1 MSRIVFASHDADFE
15 ARIREAFEN
24 RLNGQLRR
32 WEHDMTG
39 VDRDVDA
46 MVADLTNDGPDIV
59 TFGSDVDVETA
70 LRLTR
75 AIDRDHPEV
84 EVLLVT
90 KPSSKLWER
99 ALKAGVKA
107 VIPPDAE
114 VDQVR
119 EEFERALEA
128 ADRRRVN
135 LTSDDDLAGRS
146 HRVLVVTAAKGGAG
160 KSVMASN
167 LAVGLAQAAPEN
179 VVLVDLDL
187 QFGDVAGALQL
198 APEHTIADVVGIEP
212 LDLTGLKVFLTPHPS
227 GLYALCAPP
236 TPPEADDISPE
247 MAARIIKLLSE
258 EFRYVVVDT
267 SAGMTEHTVAA
278 FDVATDFVL
287 VGNMDVPSVRALRKE
302 VDVLDQL
309 GHSRQARHFI
319 LNRADSRVG
328 LSQPDVEA
336 TVGLKVG
343 AAIPSSRSV
352 PMSFNQGTPIV
363 ASDPRSPVTR
373 ALMDFVGTFAAVP
386 IQTESGGFSLPWRR

>member
-1 MSRIVFASHDADFE
+1 MSRIVFASQDADFE
-15 ARIREAFEN
+15 VRIREAFEN
-24 RLNGQLRR
+24 RLNGQLRC
-32 WEHDMTG
+32 W
-39 VDRDVDA
+39 DRDMVDVDVDEL
-46 MVADLTNDGPDIV
+46 VADLTNDGPDVI
-59 TFGSDVDVETA
+59 TFGADVDIEAA

-75 AIDRDHPEV
+75 AIDRDHPEI
-84 EVLLVT
+84 EVVLVT
-90 KPSSKLWER
+90 KPSTKLWER

-114 VDQVR
+114 IDQVR
-119 EEFERALEA
+119 EEFERALES

-135 LTSDDDLAGRS
+135 LSSDGDPAGRS

-160 KSVMASN
+160 KSVVASN

-198 APEHTIADVVGIEP
+198 TPEHTIADAVGVKA
-212 LDLTGLKVFLTPHPS
+212 LDITGLKVFLTPHRS
-227 GLYALCAPP
+227 GLYTLCAPL
-236 TPPEADDISPE
+236 TPPDADDVTPE
-247 MAARIIKLLSE
+247 MAARVIELLSE

-267 SAGMTEHTVAA
+267 SGGLTEHTVAA
-278 FDVATDFVL
+278 FETATDFVL
-287 VGNMDVPSVRALRKE
+287 VGNMDVPSVRALKKE

-309 GHSRQARHFI
+309 GHVRQARHFV
-319 LNRADSRVG
+319 LNRSDSRVG

-336 TVGLKVG
+336 TVGLKVA

-363 ASDPRSPVTR
+363 ESEFRSPVAR
-373 ALMDFVGTFAAVP
+373 ALMDFVGTFAEVP
-386 IQTESGGFSLPWRR
+386 AQNESGSSLLPWRR